1 MTRGCCRILLTRC
14 DRCGKHAAAISDPG
28 RRLGIG
34 RRHSPGARHV
44 RRRSTDGSFACLH
57 PACDPLVP
65 GGSFCA
71 RGPGIRWPLLDLGGA
86 TLLRRRID
94 SQADRKP
101 GGRNDLLSTIVFA
114 TSWKLGFA
122 YQGVTHT
129 MTCAIASAVM
139 LAGCGLLLWRLRKHP
154 SFEGSLALH
163 TLLFAWIASY
173 AFPYLGET
181 P

>member
-1 MTRGCCRILLTRC
+1 VTDAENMRPRFLTLAAGLVLGVVTAQAHGMFGGGSPTALSPVSILL
-14 DRCGKHAAAISDPG
+14 AIPLFLGVPFALVVLGFVGLFWIWGAQLFSGDASIP
-28 RRLGIG
+28 RRTA
-34 RRHSPGARHV
+34 S
-44 RRRSTDGSFACLH
+44 
-57 PACDPLVP
+57 LVVV
-65 GGSFCA
+65 
-71 RGPGIRWPLLDLGGA
+71 
-86 TLLRRRID
+86 TT
-94 SQADRKP
+94 
-101 GGRNDLLSTIVFA
+101 LLSTIVFA

-129 MTCAIASAVM
+129 VTCAIASAVM
-139 LAGCGLLLWRLRKHP
+139 LAGCGLLLGRLRKHP